1 MSDVTYR
8 TKNSNIDITNIE
20 NKNIIVIRVE
30 TFKDNY
36 DKKPKIQEIM
46 INTENN
52 YVVSG
57 VDAIQYL
64 LYSYEKKEGN

>member
-1 MSDVTYR
+1 MSDVTHR

-36 DKKPKIQEIM
+36 DKEPKIQEIM

-64 LYSYEKKEGN
+64 LHSYEKKEGN